1 MRVGVYR
8 ITLDRFVQQVRTIS
22 VLPRREARLKVTISI
37 RAGR

>member
-8 ITLDRFVQQVRTIS
+8 ITLNHFVQQVRTIS
-22 VLPRREARLKVTISI
+22 VLGRREARLMVTISI